1 MKLKILIT
9 TSSFDLSNFK
19 QLDDLTEAGI
29 EICQNPLK
37 RRLSEQ
43 EVSQLLSNDV
53 VGMIAGLEPLT
64 AAVLT
69 NAPQLKV
76 IVRCGIGLDS
86 VDLDAAR
93 NQGISVFNTPDAP
106 TTAVAELTLAHILG
120 LLRHV
125 TESDRDIRSGRWNG
139 LMGSLLKNKVVGI
152 IGCGRIGQA
161 VAKLASAFEAS
172 VVAFDTQTISYPG
185 VKQLPLDE
193 LCAQSDVISLHVP
206 YSQDTHHL
214 IDGDVFKT
222 MKSTA
227 LLINVSRGGII
238 DENALLIALQSDRI
252 AGAALDCFEV
262 EPYSGPLL
270 KINNVHV
277 TAHMGSYA
285 RESRGQ
291 MEIDAST
298 ALVRG
303 LREQGIL

>member
-1 MKLKILIT
+1 MKRKVIIT
-9 TSSFDLSNFK
+9 TSSFDLSNFH
-19 QLDDLTEAGI
+19 QLNELTAAGI
-29 EICQNPLK
+29 EVIQNPLK

-43 EVSQLLSNDV
+43 EVSELVNDDV
-53 VGMIAGLEPLT
+53 IGMIAGLEPLT
-64 AAVLT
+64 AAVL
-69 NAPQLKV
+69 AKARYMKV
-76 IVRCGIGLDS
+76 IARCGTGLDS
-86 VDLDAAR
+86 IDLDAAR
-93 NQGISVFNTPDAP
+93 THGITVFNTPDAP

-125 TESDRDIRSGRWNG
+125 TESDREIRSGRWSG

-152 IGCGRIGQA
+152 IGYGRIGQA
-161 VAKLASAFEAS
+161 VAKLVSAFEAS
-172 VVAFDTQTISYPG
+172 VVAYDSQKISLPNT
-185 VKQLPLDE
+185 KQLMLAE
-193 LCAQSDVISLHVP
+193 LCAQSDILTLHVP
-206 YSQDTHHL
+206 YTQDTHHM
-214 IDGDVFKT
+214 IDGDVLKQ

-238 DENALLIALQSDRI
+238 DEDALLLSLQNGGI

-270 KINNVHV
+270 QINNVHV

-285 RESRGQ
+285 RESRNQ
-291 MEIDAST
+291 MEIDASA